1 MMAASLQLT
10 VEAEIADVAPSKFV
24 TLASTVQMVEL
35 GLRSR
40 LCLP

>member
-1 MMAASLQLT
+1 MVAAGLQLT
-10 VEAEIADVAPSKFV
+10 IEAEIANVARGKFV